1 MEILLLVVIGLIA
14 KNFKSIL
21 KFITEQSQVNGVPPF
36 QKDSGSHRNLS
47 NKPSAEFSYEK
58 DSFENKSKVFK
69 LKNSSKELAED
80 LPFDKNNPS
89 VSITNKTD
97 SYHENTSNDQNRN
110 YNQNSDFDE
119 SIIKL
124 DELKKGVIWQEIL
137 EPPRARRPHKIF

>member
-1 MEILLLVVIGLIA
+1 MEILLLLVIGLIA
-14 KNFKSIL
+14 TNYKSIL
-21 KFITEQSQVNGVPPF
+21 KFISEQSQVNGVPPF
-36 QKDSGSHRNLS
+36 QKDSGSPRNLS
-47 NKPSAEFSYEK
+47 NRPTVEFYEK

-69 LKNSSKELAED
+69 LKNSTNELAVD

-89 VSITNKTD
+89 VSITNITN